1 MDGFVSILYSVLP
14 PFILLGIGGFARSV
28 GWLKAEADSSLSMIT
43 VRLLY
48 PFFIVFHIL
57 DSGAK
62 FDHQTIT
69 ISCIGFIS
77 ILIGFALSWMISKFL
92 KMDESNA
99 RTFRFCSGIFNYGF
113 IAIPVAVALFDEG
126 IVVKIILFNLGV
138 EIAIWT
144 VGILILTSKTFSL
157 RGILNPPAVSVIIA
171 LVFQS
176 MGGKALIPSF
186 IWNVIESVAMC
197 SIPIGLLLIGASFYQ
212 LMRSFRFSSGFKIE
226 IGAILVRN
234 FLFPM
239 IVLLYICFGYIP
251 DFLFDIREVLIV
263 QAAMPAG
270 IFAVVIV
277 GNYSGEKDTAMRSII
292 VTMVVS
298 VITLPLWI
306 MYGIYLLP

>member
-1 MDGFVSILYSVLP
+1 MDGFISIFYSILP
-14 PFILLGIGGFARSV
+14 PFILLGIGGFARGV

-43 VRLLY
+43 VRVLY

-57 DSGAK
+57 DSGAR
-62 FDHQTIT
+62 FDLQTIT
-69 ISCIGFIS
+69 ISCFGFIS
-77 ILIGFALSWMISKFL
+77 ILIGFSLSWLISKFL
-92 KMDESNA
+92 KMDELNA

-157 RGILNPPAVSVIIA
+157 KGILNPPAVSVIVA

-176 MGGKALIPSF
+176 IGGKVFIPSY

-197 SIPIGLLLIGASFYQ
+197 SIPIGLMLIGASFYQ

-226 IGAILVRN
+226 MGAILVRN

-239 IVLLYICFGYIP
+239 IVLFYVCYGFIP
-251 DFLFDIREVLIV
+251 DFLLDIRKVLIV

-277 GNYSGEKDTAMRSII
+277 GNYSGDNETAMRSII

-298 VITLPLWI
+298 IITLPLWI